1 MTERINLEVPATL
14 RALSTVRMVLG
25 GLGARLDFSIDDLED
40 LYLATEELLRA
51 ALRSESLDRLAVGIE
66 VADDGLTISAGPF
79 SSPDLR
85 LAVAATT
92 DGQECLDLCTL
103 LKGTVDGVAIGDGET
118 PSSYC
123 IVLAKRR
130 AGPVA

>member
-1 MTERINLEVPATL
+1 MTERINLEVPASL

-51 ALRSESLDRLAVGIE
+51 ALRTEGLDRIRVEAE
-66 VADDGLTISAGPF
+66 VDGAQLRLTAGLF

-85 LAVAATT
+85 RAVEVTLQ
-92 DGQECLDLCTL
+92 GEECLDLCTL
-103 LKGTVDGVAIGDGET
+103 LHSTIDEVTVDDRDAE
-118 PSSYC
+118 YC
-123 IVLAKRR
+123 VVLVKRR
-130 AGPVA
+130 AGAVA